1 MKAPEE
7 IFVLDGAEGVA
18 LTWRLETCAV
28 ISRFGCLAPGN
39 RWVTG
44 VLYKGVTSPCWPASM
59 IQLEDPEPGRH
70 LCRVRSAI
78 LGVAQVADPEAFW
91 PLVQA
96 MSSEGNFPWLF
107 ALKEHL
113 CLRPDFS
120 ELETELESAIQIA
133 VRTCAKGT

>member
-1 MKAPEE
+1 LKTRSLGGTFA
-7 IFVLDGAEGVA
+7 
-18 LTWRLETCAV
+18 
-28 ISRFGCLAPGN
+28 
-39 RWVTG
+39 
-44 VLYKGVTSPCWPASM
+44 AS
-59 IQLEDPEPGRH
+59 E
-70 LCRVRSAI
+70 
-78 LGVAQVADPEAFW
+78 AQSLVADPEAFW